1 MNSRS
6 QVAVACLLLVAVLF
20 GAVESA
26 TEGFAHADHGEA
38 PADQAPGDGEA
49 VDGNDGHDDH
59 DDHDD
64 HCCQLGG
71 HLFGALPALAS
82 AVAAVRQ
89 GSRARLLEMPLGARA
104 PPPVPPPTA

>member
-59 DDHDD
+59 DDH
-64 HCCQLGG
+64 CCQLGG